1 MKNLIDIIL
10 EKLKISSKTKI
21 NNDVIKDF
29 SEYIENNTSFGI
41 SLSDIK
47 NNKIQK
53 GKFYNV
59 SNTDNIVIYLFPL
72 YITMDN
78 EHCLGINLTCEVD
91 GNKNCCILSYV
102 IGNINK
108 SNKLEINTSMSG
120 ERIQDFDE
128 DINFDKYIKIIKKL
142 YNLSKKM
149 NPNDFLYKYEKI
161 INENLS

>member
-1 MKNLIDIIL
+1 MKNLINIIQ
-10 EKLKISSKTKI
+10 EKLKISSKTKV

-29 SEYIENNTSFGI
+29 SEYIENNTPFGK

-47 NNKIQK
+47 NNKFQK

-59 SNTDNIVIYLFPL
+59 SNTDNIITYIFPL

-78 EHCLGINLTCEVD
+78 EHCLGINLTYEVD
-91 GNKNCCILSYV
+91 DNKNCCILNYV
-102 IGNINK
+102 IVGINK
-108 SNKLEINTSMSG
+108 SNKIKITSISG
-120 ERIQDFDE
+120 DRIKDFDE

-149 NPNDFLYKYEKI
+149 NPNDFLYKYTEI
-161 INENLS
+161 INEKFN